1 MILIQCIENVYGETV
16 SAESDFMEERLLFK
30 VDHFYIADQDE
41 DGHLITQ
48 DEEGEPHIVA
58 DNHQFLSSDSWFSLH
73 FKLA

>member
-16 SAESDFMEERLLFK
+16 DVGTDSLEERLLFK
-30 VDHFYIADQDE
+30 LDHFYIADQDE

-48 DEEGEPHIVA
+48 DEEGEPHIIA
-58 DNHQFLSSDSWFSLH
+58 DNHELLSADSWFSDH